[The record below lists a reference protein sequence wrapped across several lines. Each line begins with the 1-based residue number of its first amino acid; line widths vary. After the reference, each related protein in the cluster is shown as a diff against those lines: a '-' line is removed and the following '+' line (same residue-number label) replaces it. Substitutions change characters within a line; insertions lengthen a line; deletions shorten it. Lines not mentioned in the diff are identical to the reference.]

1 MKHYKIKQSI
11 TDRSSLSVDYYLKD
25 IGKFPLLTEKEERL
39 LTKEKEKNN
48 KEAYDKLVE
57 SNLRFVVSIA
67 KQYQGKGVELEDLI
81 SAGNLGLMEAVN
93 RYSLSYNCRF
103 LSYAVWWIRDYIIRE
118 IMTNGNTIRVPV
130 GKSVLINRMNRVA
143 GQFEQE
149 NERNPTYEGL
159 GKLWNWTEKDS
170 EDIAS
175 AKIIKVE
182 NSTTDDDGHEISI
195 FDKLE
200 AEEVDSDREI
210 KDEHKTT
217 DILEILRQELSHIE
231 FDIITSLFG
240 IGRSPKTLDEIADD
254 CEITRERVRQI
265 KDKAII
271 RLRRSSQINKLQ
283 NYL

>member
-25 IGKFPLLTEKEERL
+25 IGKYPLLTEQEERA

-48 KEAYDKLVE
+48 KEAHDKLVE

-67 KQYQGKGVELEDLI
+67 KQYQGKGIELEDLI
-81 SAGNLGLMEAVN
+81 SVGNLGLMEAVN
-93 RYSLSYNCRF
+93 RYNLSYNCRF
-103 LSYAVWWIRDYIIRE
+103 LSYAVWWIRDYILRE

-143 GQFEQE
+143 GKFEQE
-149 NERNPTYEGL
+149 NERNPTYEEL
-159 GKLWNWTEKDS
+159 GRLLNLTEKDIA
-170 EDIAS
+170 DIAS
-175 AKIIKVE
+175 SKIIKVE
-182 NSTTDDDGHEISI
+182 NSTTDDDGKEISL
-195 FDKLE
+195 FDKME
-200 AEEVDSDREI
+200 AVEDDSDREI
-210 KDEHKTT
+210 KEEHKTI

-231 FDIITSLFG
+231 FNIITSLFG
-240 IGRSPKTLDEIADD
+240 IGRSPRTIDEIADD

>member
-25 IGKFPLLTEKEERL
+25 IGKYPLLTEQEERA

-48 KEAYDKLVE
+48 KEAHDKLVE

-67 KQYQGKGVELEDLI
+67 KQYQGKGIELEDLI
-81 SAGNLGLMEAVN
+81 SVGNLGLMEAVN
-93 RYSLSYNCRF
+93 RYNLSYNCRF
-103 LSYAVWWIRDYIIRE
+103 LSYAVWWIRDYILRE

-143 GQFEQE
+143 GKFEQG
-149 NERNPTYEGL
+149 NERNPTYEEL
-159 GKLWNWTEKDS
+159 GRLLNLTEKDIA
-170 EDIAS
+170 DIAS
-175 AKIIKVE
+175 SKIIKVE
-182 NSTTDDDGHEISI
+182 NSTTDDDGKEISL
-195 FDKLE
+195 FDKME
-200 AEEVDSDREI
+200 AVEDDSDREI
-210 KDEHKTT
+210 KEEHKTI

-231 FDIITSLFG
+231 FNIITSLFG
-240 IGRSPKTLDEIADD
+240 IGRSPRTIDEIADD

>member
-1 MKHYKIKQSI
+1 MN
-11 TDRSSLSVDYYLKD
+11 
-25 IGKFPLLTEKEERL
+25 LTEK
-39 LTKEKEKNN
+39 
-48 KEAYDKLVE
+48 D
-57 SNLRFVVSIA
+57 I
-67 KQYQGKGVELEDLI
+67 
-81 SAGNLGLMEAVN
+81 
-93 RYSLSYNCRF
+93 
-103 LSYAVWWIRDYIIRE
+103 
-118 IMTNGNTIRVPV
+118 
-130 GKSVLINRMNRVA
+130 
-143 GQFEQE
+143 
-149 NERNPTYEGL
+149 
-159 GKLWNWTEKDS
+159 

-175 AKIIKVE
+175 AKIVKVE
-182 NSTTDDDGHEISI
+182 NSTTDDDGHEISV

-210 KDEHKTT
+210 KDEHKTI